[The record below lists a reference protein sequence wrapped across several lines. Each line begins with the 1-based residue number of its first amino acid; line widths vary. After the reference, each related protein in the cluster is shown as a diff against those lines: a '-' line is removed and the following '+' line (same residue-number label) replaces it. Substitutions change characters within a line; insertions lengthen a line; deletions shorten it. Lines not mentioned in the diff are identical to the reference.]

1 MVNVEASTVI
11 NRPVEAVFAFVADL
25 ENHPTWETNFV
36 EVKRVS
42 PEPLGVGTAYQC
54 VLRVPGQRV
63 TSRIEITEFTP
74 NQRISFRGDR
84 PASAKPVG
92 SITFESLGNGTKVT
106 TLPRPEMGGVFKLL
120 EPLMAGY
127 IKRSNAKHLDN
138 LKTLL
143 EEAP

>member
-42 PEPLGVGTAYQC
+42 PEPLGVGTVYQC

-63 TSRIEITEFTP
+63 NSRIEITEFMP

>member
-1 MVNVEASTVI
+1 VINVEASTVI
-11 NRPVEAVFAFVADL
+11 NRRVEAVFAFVADL
-25 ENHPTWETNFV
+25 ENNPRWETNFV

-42 PEPLGVGTAYQC
+42 PEPLGVGTVYQC
-54 VLRVPGQRV
+54 LLRVPGQRV
-63 TSRIEITEFTP
+63 TSRIEITEFMP

-92 SITFESLGNGTKVT
+92 SITFEPLGNGTKIT
-106 TLPRPEMGGVFKLL
+106 TLPRPEMRGVFKLL
-120 EPLMAGY
+120 EPMMAGY

-143 EEAP
+143 EA

>member
-1 MVNVEASTVI
+1 MIKVEASTVI

-25 ENHPTWETNFV
+25 ENNPKWETNFV

-42 PEPLGVGTAYQC
+42 PEPLGVGTVYQC
-54 VLRVPGQRV
+54 VLRLPGQRV

-92 SITFESLGNGTKVT
+92 SITFEPLGSGTKVT
-106 TLPRPEMGGVFKLL
+106 TLPRPEMRGVFKLL
-120 EPLMAGY
+120 EPMMAGY
-127 IKRSNAKHLDN
+127 IKRSNAKHLHN

-143 EEAP
+143 EA

>member
-1 MVNVEASTVI
+1 MIDVEASTVI

-25 ENHPTWETNFV
+25 ENNPKWETNFV
-36 EVKRVS
+36 EVKRIS
-42 PEPLGVGTAYQC
+42 PEPLGVGTVYQC

-74 NQRISFRGDR
+74 NQRISFRGDK

-92 SITFESLGNGTKVT
+92 SITFEPLGSGTKVT
-106 TLPRPEMGGVFKLL
+106 TLPRPEMRGVFKLL
-120 EPLMAGY
+120 EPMMTGY
-127 IKRSNAKHLDN
+127 IKRSNAKHLHN

-143 EEAP
+143 EAEP

>member
-1 MVNVEASTVI
+1 MIDVEASTVI

-25 ENHPTWETNFV
+25 ENNPRWETNFV

-42 PEPLGVGTAYQC
+42 PEPLGVGTIYQC

-74 NQRISFRGDR
+74 NQRIAFRGDR

-92 SITFESLGNGTKVT
+92 SITFEPQGSGTKVT

-120 EPLMAGY
+120 EPMMAGY
-127 IKRSNAKHLDN
+127 IRRSNAKHLQN

-143 EEAP
+143 EA

>member
-42 PEPLGVGTAYQC
+42 PEPLGVGTVYQC

-63 TSRIEITEFTP
+63 NSRIEITEFTP

>member
-1 MVNVEASTVI
+1 MIDVEASTVI

-25 ENHPTWETNFV
+25 ENNPKWETNFV

-42 PEPLGVGTAYQC
+42 PEPLGVGTVYQC

-92 SITFESLGNGTKVT
+92 SITFEPLGSGTKVT
-106 TLPRPEMGGVFKLL
+106 TLPRPEMRGVFKLL
-120 EPLMAGY
+120 EPMMAGY
-127 IKRSNAKHLDN
+127 IRRSNAKHLQN

-143 EEAP
+143 ET